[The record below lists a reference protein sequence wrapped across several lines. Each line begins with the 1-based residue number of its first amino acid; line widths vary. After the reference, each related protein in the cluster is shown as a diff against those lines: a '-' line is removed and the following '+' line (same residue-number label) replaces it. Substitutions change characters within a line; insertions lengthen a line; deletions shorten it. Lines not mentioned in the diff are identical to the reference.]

1 MDSIRVQG
9 TAPLQGKVKIQGS
22 KNAALPILAAS
33 LLIEGQVLLEN
44 VPKIS
49 DVYGMIHI
57 LEELGCLV
65 RWERELLR
73 IDSHEAR
80 LCSISGELAKSMR
93 SSIFLLGP
101 MLSRFHKVALEYPG
115 GCVIG
120 KRPIDLHLETL
131 QRMGVQFIDENG
143 QLSASAKELLPA
155 SLELPFPSVG
165 ATENVIMA
173 AVKTEGQTIL
183 RGAAKEPEVQALCRF
198 LNACGASI
206 QGIGSDSLRIQGVNC
221 LHGAKFR
228 IPADRIV
235 AGTYLLA
242 GFPCGGSIFL
252 EDAPVNHMEA
262 VCVVAQKMGAG
273 LTISENGIYA
283 QFPDRAEELPFLRTD
298 TYPGFPTDLQSVLL
312 AIRCTGKG
320 KTLVQENI
328 FENRFRI
335 MEELKKMGA
344 CFRVVNERE
353 VEVSSVPRLS
363 GAEMEARELRGGA
376 ALVVAA
382 LGAKGESRI
391 SGRRFIDRGYENIC
405 RDLRELGARIVSE

>member
-9 TAPLQGKVKIQGS
+9 LAPLQGKVKIQGS

-44 VPKIS
+44 VPKIT
-49 DVYGMIHI
+49 DIYGMIHI
-57 LEELGCLV
+57 LEELGCHV
-65 RWERELLR
+65 RWEREFLR
-73 IDSHEAR
+73 IDTGNAR
-80 LCSISGELAKSMR
+80 LGEISKELARSMR

-101 MLSRFHKVALEYPG
+101 MLSRFHESTLEYPG

-120 KRPIDLHLETL
+120 KRPIDLHVQALCN
-131 QRMGVQFIDENG
+131 MGVQFVDGNG
-143 QLSASAKELLPA
+143 QLAASTVGLRCA

-173 AVKTEGQTIL
+173 AVKTGGETVL
-183 RGAAKEPEVQALCRF
+183 RGAAKEPEVQALCEF
-198 LNACGASI
+198 LNTCGASI
-206 QGIGSDSLRIQGVNC
+206 QGVGTDTLTIKGVSSLRGTRF
-221 LHGAKFR
+221 H

-235 AGTYLLA
+235 AGTYLFA
-242 GFPCGGSIFL
+242 GFAGGGSMLL
-252 EDAPVNHMEA
+252 EDAPIGHMEA
-262 VCVVAQKMGAG
+262 VCNVAERMGASLTVSDHG
-273 LTISENGIYA
+273 LYA
-283 QFPDRAEELPFLRTD
+283 QFPERAGELPFLRTD

-312 AIRCTGKG
+312 AVRCTGKG

-335 MEELKKMGA
+335 MEELRKMGA
-344 CFRVVNERE
+344 HFQPVNERE
-353 VEVSSVPRLS
+353 VEVRGVPRLS
-363 GAEMEARELRGGA
+363 GARMEARELRGGA

-382 LGAKGESRI
+382 LGAKGESI
-391 SGRRFIDRGYENIC
+391 VFGRRFIDRGYENIC

>member
-33 LLIEGQVLLEN
+33 LLMEGQVLLEN

-49 DVYGMIHI
+49 DVYGMLHI
-57 LEELGCLV
+57 LEELGCHV

-73 IDSHEAR
+73 VDSRRAK
-80 LCSISGELAKSMR
+80 LGGISAELAKSMR

-101 MLSRFHKVALEYPG
+101 MLSRFHEVTMEYPG

-120 KRPIDLHLETL
+120 KRPIDLHLEAL
-131 QRMGVQFIDENG
+131 RRMGVQFVDENG
-143 QLSASAKELLPA
+143 QLRASVKALHPA
-155 SLELPFPSVG
+155 ALELPFPSVG

-173 AVKTEGQTIL
+173 AVKTEGVTLL
-183 RGAAKEPEVQALCRF
+183 RGAAREPEVQVLCEF
-198 LNACGASI
+198 LNSCGASI
-206 QGIGSDSLRIQGVNC
+206 LGIGTNFLRIEGVKH
-221 LHGAKFR
+221 LRETRFR
-228 IPADRIV
+228 IPSDRIV

-242 GFPCGGSIFL
+242 GFSCGGSMFL
-252 EDAPVNHMEA
+252 EEAPLRHMEA
-262 VCVVAQKMGAG
+262 VCSVAQKMGAT
-273 LTISENGIYA
+273 LTVSENGIYA
-283 QFPDRAEELPFLRTD
+283 QFPERAGELPLVRTNI
-298 TYPGFPTDLQSVLL
+298 YPGFPTDLQSVLL
-312 AIRCTGKG
+312 AVRCTGRG

-335 MEELKKMGA
+335 IDELKKMGA
-344 CFRVVNERE
+344 CFRMVNERE
-353 VEVSSVPRLS
+353 VEVTGVPKLL
-363 GAEMEARELRGGA
+363 GASMEARELRGGA